1 MAAKRIAF
9 VLGMGAGYVL
19 GAKAG
24 RQRYQQIV
32 TKAQD
37 VWQNPRVQAKADEA
51 QHLAKEKAGA
61 AGSAVAGTVT
71 KKASAVGSTIADK
84 VHKSDSGASSGSS
97 HSGSGATSGS
107 NSSGAA
113 SGSSGAHSRSDVPT
127 AEEVSLG
134 GTNGGVDAPS
144 PAPSTPPSPVPGSGS
159 SQTPGGSGSTSGS
172 GSGPVPGSGGADSG
186 VNSPSDKLPPHPVAK
201 PGVPGGSPE

>member
-9 VLGMGAGYVL
+9 VLGLGAGYVL

-84 VHKSDSGASSGSS
+84 VHKSGSGSGSS
-97 HSGSGATSGS
+97 ATSGS

-113 SGSSGAHSRSDVPT
+113 SGSGGSHSRSDVPT

-159 SQTPGGSGSTSGS
+159 SQTSGGSGSTSGS

>member
-9 VLGMGAGYVL
+9 VLGLGAGYVL

-84 VHKSDSGASSGSS
+84 VHKSDSGSGSS
-97 HSGSGATSGS
+97 ATSGS

-113 SGSSGAHSRSDVPT
+113 SGSGGAHSRSDVPT

-134 GTNGGVDAPS
+134 GTDGGVDAPS
-144 PAPSTPPSPVPGSGS
+144 PAPSSPPSPVPGSGS
-159 SQTPGGSGSTSGS
+159 SQTSGSSGSASGS